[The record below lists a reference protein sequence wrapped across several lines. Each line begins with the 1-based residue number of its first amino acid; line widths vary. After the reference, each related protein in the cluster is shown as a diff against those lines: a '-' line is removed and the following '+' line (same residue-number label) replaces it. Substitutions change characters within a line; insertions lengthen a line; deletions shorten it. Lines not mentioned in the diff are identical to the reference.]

1 MKVIDILIEMT
12 NIIFDKSLHNDQN
25 ADGKLRAD
33 VPVNKA
39 PAQTGGGKNRIQY
52 VDLAKGFGI
61 MIVVVYHIFY
71 HLHNMPAINII
82 SIFMLPLFFFLSGM
96 FFKEHDSFFGFLVKK
111 INTLLIPFAFFYLIT
126 SIALP
131 NILHAI
137 GFKLEHADALGKIS
151 SLWAFITKESFSNE
165 PLWFL
170 WSFFLLNLYFYI
182 IVVPFKKMTSNSKVI
197 AFSIIF
203 FSSIIGFVGT
213 VVLAGPPRINIPGFA
228 DSAMSALPFFAIGYL
243 LNKYTD
249 IFKQNKYD
257 KFLPLVILLCF
268 VLVFYVGGKCSYK
281 QNVYHINPIL
291 QYFCGM
297 AGVFGVIFS
306 AKMLGSLPF
315 ITYWGRYSLMIL
327 VTHAL
332 LLQAFM
338 PLVRK
343 FMAGLPQFVIA
354 TVVLMAVM
362 FSYQLLIPLMKRF
375 LPYFTAQKDLI
386 KIPK

>member
-1 MKVIDILIEMT
+1 
-12 NIIFDKSLHNDQN
+12 
-25 ADGKLRAD
+25 
-33 VPVNKA
+33 
-39 PAQTGGGKNRIQY
+39 
-52 VDLAKGFGI
+52 
-61 MIVVVYHIFY
+61 
-71 HLHNMPAINII
+71 
-82 SIFMLPLFFFLSGM
+82 MLPLFFFISGM
-96 FFKEHDSFFGFLVKK
+96 FFKEYDSFSKFLVKK

-137 GFKLEHADALGKIS
+137 GFKIEHAAALGKIS

-170 WSFFLLNLYFYI
+170 WSFFLLNLYFYM
-182 IVVPFKKMTSNSKVI
+182 IVVPLKKMTSNSKVI
-197 AFSIIF
+197 ACSILI

-243 LNKYTD
+243 LNRHTG
-249 IFKQNKYD
+249 ILQQNKQD
-257 KFLPLVILLCF
+257 KFLPLFILLCF
-268 VLVFYVGGKCSYK
+268 VLVFYVGGSCSYK

-291 QYFCGM
+291 QYICGM
-297 AGVFGVIFS
+297 AGIFGVIFS
-306 AKMLGSLPF
+306 AKILGSLPF

-332 LLQAFM
+332 LLQAIM
-338 PLVRK
+338 PLARK
-343 FMAGLPQFVIA
+343 FMAGLPQFIIA
-354 TVVLMAVM
+354 IVVLMIVM
-362 FSYQLLIPLMKRF
+362 FFYQLLIPLMKRF
-375 LPYFTAQKDLI
+375 IPYFTAQKDLI